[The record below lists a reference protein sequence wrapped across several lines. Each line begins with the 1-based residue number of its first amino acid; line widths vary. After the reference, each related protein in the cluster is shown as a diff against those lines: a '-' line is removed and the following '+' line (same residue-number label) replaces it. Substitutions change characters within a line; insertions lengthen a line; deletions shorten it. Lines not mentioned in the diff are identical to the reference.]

1 MRIERKECMRIV
13 DTFEYRDSGLTLS
26 AADALTV
33 VNVLTATANISIEST
48 ISRLSTKIPRY
59 AFIPEIKKE
68 YFR

>member
-1 MRIERKECMRIV
+1 MRIERKVCTRIV

-33 VNVLTATANISIEST
+33 VNALTANISIGST

-59 AFIPEIKKE
+59 AFIPETKKE

>member
-1 MRIERKECMRIV
+1 MRIERKVCTRIV

-33 VNVLTATANISIEST
+33 VNALTANISIGST
-48 ISRLSTKIPRY
+48 IKSISRLPTKIPRY

-68 YFR
+68 